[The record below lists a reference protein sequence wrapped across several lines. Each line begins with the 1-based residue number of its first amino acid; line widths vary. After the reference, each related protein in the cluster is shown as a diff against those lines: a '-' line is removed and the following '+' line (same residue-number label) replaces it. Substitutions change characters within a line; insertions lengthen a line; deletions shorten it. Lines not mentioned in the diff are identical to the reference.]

1 MKLEQRKRLE
11 FKGKSIADWAILL
24 FGSLGLILMIL
35 AGVVGMDHLGP
46 LPLDTNYIA
55 VGLLV
60 MYTFFSG
67 FKLYTTG
74 NRQTG
79 LYMMLFSALIVI
91 VAVVVLRV
99 QVAF

>member
-1 MKLEQRKRLE
+1 MKLEQKKKLE
-11 FKGKSIADWAILL
+11 TKGKTIADWAILL
-24 FGSLGLILMIL
+24 LGSLGLVLMLL
-35 AGVVGMDHLGP
+35 AGVVGIDHLGP

-67 FKLYTTG
+67 LKLYASG

-91 VAVVVLRV
+91 VAVVGLRV